1 MPDPFSRAELLA
13 LAGDCTKCANY
24 DLDSAEFTAE
34 CSMCKRYHGDL
45 FEPRE
50 DVNDASGSR

>member
-1 MPDPFSRAELLA
+1 MPDSIPLPRDYLLE

-24 DLDSAEFTAE
+24 DLDAAEFTAE

-50 DVNDASGSR
+50 EHHDAS

>member
-1 MPDPFSRAELLA
+1 MPDSILSRAELLA

-34 CSMCKRYHGDL
+34 CYMCKRYHGDL

-50 DVNDASGSR
+50 KEK

>member
-1 MPDPFSRAELLA
+1 MPDSIPLPRDYLLE

-24 DLDSAEFTAE
+24 DLDAAEFTAE
-34 CSMCKRYHGDL
+34 CLMCKRYHGDL

-50 DVNDASGSR
+50 ES